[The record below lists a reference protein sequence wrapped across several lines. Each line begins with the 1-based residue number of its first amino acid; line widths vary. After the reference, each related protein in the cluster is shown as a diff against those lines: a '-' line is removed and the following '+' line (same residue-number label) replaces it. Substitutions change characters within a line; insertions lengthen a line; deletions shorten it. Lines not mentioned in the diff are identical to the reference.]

1 MKKIKVIL
9 LSLFFFLLLCA
20 YLLFSSS
27 FNKIQNYNEDIGISP
42 FTYLELY
49 KTVFPKKKFDKLIDS
64 LITGNMDIPSI
75 NITAEFCKDK
85 KLYEYI
91 PLLERKCNLFATF
104 PKDSNWVVK
113 ITENYSR
120 ESGISELDLSNSVCK
135 NLNEL
140 KKIQLSESASVK

>member
-9 LSLFFFLLLCA
+9 PSLFFFLLLCG
-20 YLLFSSS
+20 YLFLSSP
-27 FNKIQNYNEDIGISP
+27 FNKIQHYNEDYGISP

-75 NITAEFCKDK
+75 DITAEFCKEK
-85 KLYEYI
+85 RLYEYI

-104 PKDSNWVVK
+104 PKDSTWVVK
-113 ITENYSR
+113 ITEDYSR
-120 ESGISELDLSNSVCK
+120 ESGISELGLSNSVCK

-140 KKIQLSESASVK
+140 KRLQISESTTVN